1 MEITVVDGKDIVNG
15 SANIPTSPGVYA
27 WYKRLSLDD
36 TTDTNFKSSIEEM
49 LRGQIRGKVVPPIME
64 GTTKSARVQIGQRNL
79 DLSSSKS
86 TVVDSIKQD
95 SKNRTEFAQLVLR
108 ASVLQPPLYVGRA
121 DNLRRRIIH
130 GHVSGRS
137 DFSKYITPYLSFS
150 EMVLSYLEIADYLPS
165 KTNELLEVLIACVSA
180 PLHSERMG

>member
-1 MEITVVDGKDIVNG
+1 MEITVVDGKDIVND

-36 TTDTNFKSSIEEM
+36 TTETNFKSSLEEM

-86 TVVDSIKQD
+86 KVVDSIKQD

-108 ASVLQPPLYVGRA
+108 ASVLQSPLYVGKA
-121 DNLRRRIIH
+121 DNLRQRIH

-137 DFSKYITPYLSFS
+137 DFSKYIAHYLNFS
-150 EMVLSYLEIADYLPS
+150 EMVLSYLEIADHLPS

>member
-49 LRGQIRGKVVPPIME
+49 LRGQIRGKEVPPIVE
-64 GTTKSARVQIGQRNL
+64 GTTKSAKIQIGQRNL

-86 TVVDSIKQD
+86 EVVDSIRQD
-95 SKNRTEFAQLVLR
+95 SQNRTEFAQLVLR
-108 ASVLQPPLYVGRA
+108 ASVLQPPLYVGKA
-121 DNLRRRIIH
+121 DNLRQRIIY
-130 GHVSGRS
+130 GHVGGRS
-137 DFSKYITPYLSFS
+137 GFSKYITAYLSFP
-150 EMVLSYLEIADYLPS
+150 EMVLSYIEIAGLPP
-165 KTNELLEVLIACVSA
+165 KTNELLEVLVACVSA
-180 PLHSERMG
+180 PLYSEKMG